1 MKHEGLKGIIE
12 SGKAPGLSGLETGSG
27 RWNSEP
33 HFNRF
38 HAPTD
43 IPRLAARM
51 ESDGVFERKPEMRKL
66 VEIKVDAVKGKEDII
81 QKVDYDKTGHPLER
95 RKGNRTEI

>member
-1 MKHEGLKGIIE
+1 MKHEGIKGIIE
-12 SGKAPGLSGLETGSG
+12 SGKAPGVSCLESGPG

-43 IPRLAARM
+43 IPKLAARM
-51 ESDGVFERKPEMRKL
+51 ESAGVFERKPEMRAL
-66 VEIKVDAVKGKEDII
+66 VEAKVNAVKGKGDITPR
-81 QKVDYDKTGHPLER
+81 VDYDKTGHPLEK

>member
-1 MKHEGLKGIIE
+1 MKHDGIKGIIE
-12 SGKAPGLSGLETGSG
+12 SGISPGLSGLETGAG

-43 IPRLAARM
+43 IPKLAARM
-51 ESDGVFERKPEMRKL
+51 ESDGVFERKPEMRRM
-66 VEIKVDAVKGKEDII
+66 VEMKVNAVKGKEDII
-81 QKVDYDKTGHPLER
+81 AKVDYDKSGHPLER
-95 RKGNRTEI
+95 RTGNRTEI